1 MKRSVFSRA
10 AETISLLVVC
20 LVALFPIVWM
30 FLTAFKSPRDAYGMS
45 LDFQPTLQNFV
56 TIFSSPWNLGHALL
70 NSTIVAGATVL
81 ISIPAAALAAYS
93 FSRFRMKARKSLFF
107 AVIST
112 QFVPAVV
119 IVLPFFLMFR
129 SLGLLDTRI
138 ALVVVN
144 LAIVT
149 PFVIW
154 MIKGFIDAIP
164 LDSEEAAMMDGA
176 SRLRVIRDIV
186 LPMAAPG
193 IITSA
198 IFSFILTWN
207 EFLFALLLTGVETR
221 TVPVAMARTL
231 GGEIGVDYGLLAAI
245 VTLFLIPIIVVTF
258 MLQNQLL
265 RGVTFGTVRR

>member
-1 MKRSVFSRA
+1 MKRSVLSRA
-10 AETISLLVVC
+10 AETITLLVVC
-20 LVALFPIVWM
+20 FVALFPIVWM
-30 FLTAFKSPRDAYGMS
+30 FLTAFKSPRDAYDIS
-45 LDFQPTLQNFV
+45 LNFQPTLQNFV

-93 FSRFRMKARKSLFF
+93 FSRFRMQARKSLFF

-144 LAIVT
+144 VAIVT

-207 EFLFALLLTGVETR
+207 EFLFALILTRRHATTLPVALTNFRTERGDLWELMSAAGVLI
-221 TVPVAMARTL
+221 TVP
-231 GGEIGVDYGLLAAI
+231 IFLLALVI
-245 VTLFLIPIIVVTF
+245 QKHFT
-258 MLQNQLL
+258 
-265 RGVTFGTVRR
+265 RGMTAGAVK